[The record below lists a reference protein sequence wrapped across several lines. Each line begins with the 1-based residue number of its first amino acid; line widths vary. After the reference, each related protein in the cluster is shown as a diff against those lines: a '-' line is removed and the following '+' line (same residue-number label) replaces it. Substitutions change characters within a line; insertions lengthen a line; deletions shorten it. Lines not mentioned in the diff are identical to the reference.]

1 MNITNSSTIA
11 KNFDELFLTRPSKIA
26 SGIAST
32 ILTFLET
39 VLTFGIVWY
48 ERFGHDQTRTLV
60 NKLTSKA
67 FLMGAICSLHIYFTE
82 IYRFFVGKKNH
93 IFFSKNAFWRR
104 VLDVKVEYWQKARK
118 LTSTLL
124 KFTDFFL
131 LKNYIWKNLLKL
143 TSEF

>member
-1 MNITNSSTIA
+1 M
-11 KNFDELFLTRPSKIA
+11 
-26 SGIAST
+26 
-32 ILTFLET
+32 
-39 VLTFGIVWY
+39 
-48 ERFGHDQTRTLV
+48 
-60 NKLTSKA
+60 
-67 FLMGAICSLHIYFTE
+67 
-82 IYRFFVGKKNH
+82 KNH

-104 VLDVKVEYWQKARK
+104 VLDVKVEYWQKAWK

>member
-11 KNFDELFLTRPSKIA
+11 ENFDELFLTRPSKIV

-82 IYRFFVGKKNH
+82 IYRFFIGMKNH
-93 IFFSKNAFWRR
+93 IFFSKNAF
-104 VLDVKVEYWQKARK
+104 
-118 LTSTLL
+118 
-124 KFTDFFL
+124 
-131 LKNYIWKNLLKL
+131 
-143 TSEF
+143 